1 MPYKQQNTNPIKTNE
16 FHITHQDIVSMMNDA
31 DVFAEDTVVEPDQVF
46 ELYVINQNGKE
57 IFLREIS
64 MNKTL
69 SIGFVKNNTATDA
82 KQYRDIDVVKYQDIN
97 VD

>member
-16 FHITHQDIVSMMNDA
+16 FYITHSDIVSMMNDA
-31 DVFAEDTVVEPDQVF
+31 EVFDEDITVESDQIF

-57 IFLREIS
+57 IFLKEIS
-64 MNKTL
+64 VNKTL
-69 SIGFVKNNTATDA
+69 SIGFVKNNTAIEA

-97 VD
+97 VE

>member
-16 FHITHQDIVSMMNDA
+16 FHITHQDMVFMMNDA

-57 IFLREIS
+57 IFLKEIS
-64 MNKTL
+64 VKKTL
-69 SIGFVKNNTATDA
+69 SIAFTKNNTATDT